1 MTTQNFACG
10 DCHMILADKVDQCP
24 HHPSARVSTD
34 WNGFVI
40 IMQPERSEIAK
51 RLNVTVP
58 GQYALKV
65 NIYT

>member
-1 MTTQNFACG
+1 
-10 DCHMILADKVDQCP
+10 MILADKVDQCP
-24 HHPSARVSTD
+24 HHPAARVSTD
-34 WNGFVI
+34 WQGFVI
-40 IMQPERSEIAK
+40 IMQPDRSEIAK